1 MITSIGPTIGSSVAG
16 ALRSAAVAL
25 NRPTSSFVMYALS
38 AQGRG
43 GMSSTAIR
51 CWRFAVRSITA
62 PLTGYLNVI
71 NSVCKKR
78 KNHRMLLFANSIC
91 AFFATTSFSHT
102 PTYVGCIVECGLL
115 TACRVRHIT
124 SSSSW
129 HPTSVDAEHGAKL
142 PQNPASMGVS
152 GHTGR

>member
-1 MITSIGPTIGSSVAG
+1 MITRIGSTIGSSVEG
-16 ALRSAAVAL
+16 AIPSVAVAL

-78 KNHRMLLFANSIC
+78 KNHRMLLVKKGLAEPYADITLSSHSI
-91 AFFATTSFSHT
+91 
-102 PTYVGCIVECGLL
+102 
-115 TACRVRHIT
+115 RRHGGT
-124 SSSSW
+124 LNL
-129 HPTSVDAEHGAKL
+129 E
-142 PQNPASMGVS
+142 
-152 GHTGR
+152 

>member
-1 MITSIGPTIGSSVAG
+1 MITRIGSTIGSSVEG
-16 ALRSAAVAL
+16 AIPSVAVAL

-78 KNHRMLLFANSIC
+78 KNHRMLLLRNRGFEVGKGSVSVKAELQKFYNDFKTG
-91 AFFATTSFSHT
+91 FFS
-102 PTYVGCIVECGLL
+102 G
-115 TACRVRHIT
+115 
-124 SSSSW
+124 
-129 HPTSVDAEHGAKL
+129 DAVAEVVI
-142 PQNPASMGVS
+142 NV
-152 GHTGR
+152 